1 MMTELFKALGDE
13 NRLRLLNVLDHK
25 ALCVCEIEV
34 LLEMTQSNAS
44 RHLSKLR
51 AVGILSSEKDAQWVH
66 YKISDAFIETNRTLY
81 MYLKE
86 GFEKRES
93 FINDLKRLE
102 RYTNKGLNCQY
113 IASDKEYVL
122 REIDI
127 HLEKEA

>member
-1 MMTELFKALGDE
+1 MKELFKALGDE

-34 LLEMTQSNAS
+34 LLEMSQSNAS

-66 YKISDAFIETNRTLY
+66 YKMSDAFIESNRGLY

-86 GFEKRES
+86 GFEKNDPY
-93 FINDLKRLE
+93 INDLKRFE
-102 RYTNKGLNCQY
+102 MYTKKGLNCQY
-113 IASDKEYVL
+113 IANDKDYIL

-127 HLEKEA
+127 HLNKEA

>member
-1 MMTELFKALGDE
+1 MTELFKALGDE
-13 NRLRLLNVLDHK
+13 NRLRLLNVLDHR

-34 LLEMTQSNAS
+34 LLEMSQSNAS

-66 YKISDAFIETNRTLY
+66 YRISDAFIETNRTLY
-81 MYLKE
+81 MYLKN

-102 RYTNKGLNCQY
+102 RYTKKGLNCQY
-113 IASDKEYVL
+113 IASDKEFVL

>member
-34 LLEMTQSNAS
+34 LLEMSQSNAS

-66 YKISDAFIETNRTLY
+66 YKISDAFIESNRTLY

>member
-1 MMTELFKALGDE
+1 MTELFKALGDE

-34 LLEMTQSNAS
+34 LLEMSQSNAS

-66 YKISDAFIETNRTLY
+66 YKISDAFIESNRTLY

>member
-1 MMTELFKALGDE
+1 MTELFKALGDE

-34 LLEMTQSNAS
+34 LLGMSQSNAS

-66 YKISDAFIETNRTLY
+66 YKISDDFIKLNRELY
-81 MYLKE
+81 LFLKE
-86 GFEKRES
+86 GFQKGES
-93 FINDLKRLE
+93 FINDLQRLE
-102 RYTNKGLNCQY
+102 IYTKKGLNCQY
-113 IASDKEYVL
+113 IANDKDYVL
-122 REIDI
+122 REIEI